1 VFMDT
6 TIDTNTRSS
15 RLVRKNGILYR
26 ECNGRYEDSDMPTG
40 NPHIPFFKVWVVDM
54 VPVEEAEIQRP
65 RCEHKGSVPHPATCV
80 LVWELL
86 SGRVAM
92 YFCDEHSRDASPQPY
107 FVSKLVGYYERAKAA
122 TEEE

>member
-1 VFMDT
+1 MDT
-6 TIDTNTRSS
+6 TLDTNTRSG

-26 ECNGRYEDSDMPTG
+26 ECNGRYEDSELPTG

-65 RCEHKGSVPHPATCV
+65 RCEHKGSVPHPATHV

-86 SGRVAM
+86 SGRHVKFM
-92 YFCDEHSRDASPQPY
+92 CEDHYKDIGTQPY
-107 FVSKLVGYYERAKAA
+107 WVGKLVGVNY
-122 TEEE
+122 